1 MGKKKEPQELTPKQ
15 KAKFFIK
22 NVGHVLRDI
31 RIELE
36 LNQATLA
43 KRSRIK
49 QQSIARIEQTGSARF
64 HVVRQLA
71 YALGVS
77 LDEISRRMGP
87 IIPGDMK
94 AKNADGI
101 FFRDW
106 DSYNVDRWAGKEKS

>member
-1 MGKKKEPQELTPKQ
+1 MAKKQEQEPAKPKS

-36 LNQATLA
+36 LNQATLE

-94 AKNADGI
+94 VENAEGI

-106 DSYNVDRWAGKEKS
+106 DSYNADRWAAR